1 MILNIE
7 EAEEILM
14 LLKLVRLRVNGNGYE
29 EAIKITDRLI
39 NVLTKGVEN
48 DRIKEHEFATNF
60 HTRQNG
66 SSTLETSN

>member
-7 EAEEILM
+7 EAEEILI

-29 EAIKITDRLI
+29 EALKITDRLI

-48 DRIKEHEFATNF
+48 DRIKELEFTAKF

-66 SSTLETSN
+66 SSTLEASN